1 MKNPNKATFILIVLI
16 IGAMSSCSGYKVLDT
31 WKAENAQAIR
41 ANNIL
46 VVARTTNE
54 RARIAFEQEITNE
67 LKKQGVKAT
76 ASYLKFPKLG
86 PNTKM
91 TEERKDSLRTL
102 LMSEGFDGVALSVL
116 KNYDENTRE
125 IGFQGGYVETG
136 GRLNPYADGVYAGFY
151 SYYSNPRA
159 YASDIV
165 YVEKDTLPTLTSRNY
180 ILQTSV
186 YNLKLAEDKQ
196 LIAYL
201 NASIENPDNADQ
213 AAKGYAKTLAKKFK
227 KPN

>member
-1 MKNPNKATFILIVLI
+1 MKIPSKASFILIVLI
-16 IGAMSSCSGYKVLDT
+16 IGALSSCSGYKVLNT
-31 WKAENAQAIR
+31 WQAENAQAIR

-46 VVARTTNE
+46 VVARTTNAQ
-54 RARIAFEQEITNE
+54 ARVAFEQEITNE
-67 LKKQGVKAT
+67 LNKQGVKAT

-91 TEERKDSLRTL
+91 TEERKDSLQTL
-102 LMSEGFDGVALSVL
+102 LTSKGFDGVVLSVL

-136 GRLNPYADGVYAGFY
+136 REPNLDDGVSGGFY
-151 SYYSNPRA
+151 SYYYHPMA
-159 YASDIV
+159 YASDVV

-180 ILQTSV
+180 VLQTSV
-186 YNLKLAEDKQ
+186 YNLKLPEDKQ
-196 LIAYL
+196 LIAYM

-213 AAKGYAKTLAKKFK
+213 AAKGYAKTLAKEFK
-227 KPN
+227 KQ

>member
-1 MKNPNKATFILIVLI
+1 MKIPNKATFILIVLI
-16 IGAMSSCSGYKVLDT
+16 IGTVSSCSGYKVLDT
-31 WKAENAQAIR
+31 WKAENAHAIR

-46 VVARTTNE
+46 VVARTTNAQ
-54 RARIAFEQEITNE
+54 ARMAFEQEITNE
-67 LKKQGVKAT
+67 LIKQGVKAT

-91 TEERKDSLRTL
+91 TEERKDSLQTL
-102 LMSEGFDGVALSVL
+102 LTSEGFDGVVLSVL
-116 KNYDENTRE
+116 KNYYENTRE
-125 IGFQGGYVETG
+125 IGFQEGYVETG
-136 GRLNPYADGVYAGFY
+136 RQPNPYTDGIYAGFY
-151 SYYSNPRA
+151 SYYYHPMA

-180 ILQTSV
+180 VLQTSV
-186 YNLKLAEDKQ
+186 FNLKLPEDKQ

-227 KPN
+227 KSK